1 MICGACEISK
11 NSQKL
16 HIFHRL
22 CTKIFFF
29 QIGRVD
35 HANLVINVVPRS
47 SNPNSR
53 PADVDV
59 YASQTLS
66 NAKTAEEYVNKALE
80 MKTKF
85 DHTTPSS
92 SFVKY
97 DIYEG
102 EKTRLMPVAST
113 PSHVT
118 EPMIPLAPIT
128 QKEDITDMSKS
139 ASEYNSF
146 SIEHPQEYVAQTIT
160 TTYKHPALS
169 SMSSSSSSNNYK
181 DLDSSNSNHYSNNH
195 NFMSNFDTTPYDPI
209 RHINHDNRH
218 SFDDAMRKLTGYPL
232 SKEEMIKYIER
243 AVKKYMK
250 QLESSNKL
258 PLALG
263 GSSSGQGEIKT
274 YYNFPSST
282 ASSPIESANLYSAGI
297 HSEFFKPSKGISY
310 ASPSYS
316 TVKPFS
322 LDTYSPEGIDLTLPS
337 KKRPKPLD
345 LSALDVG
352 QSWQHS
358 TSSHAEPA
366 VTYRKKKKPK
376 HHSSAQAYQDINALP
391 YVPHHGLTFDEYNPP
406 FSTAQTSY
414 IDHSSG
420 NNYYLPSSQKDHS
433 VGASISFGGQSIP
446 SLHSGSSGSG
456 SSHHHHKH
464 KSHHHKHH
472 HNHHHHHDVPHHHD
486 SHYHDESKTNFV
498 PSMQVVNGIPISN
511 PYKFNMDTLK

>member
-1 MICGACEISK
+1 MGIEIPFHLIP
-11 NSQKL
+11 L
-16 HIFHRL
+16 H
-22 CTKIFFF
+22 
-29 QIGRVD
+29 IGRVD

-47 SNPNSR
+47 QSPNSK
-53 PADVDV
+53 PVDVDM

-102 EKTRLMPVAST
+102 EKTKLMPIAST
-113 PSHVT
+113 PYSRVT
-118 EPMIPLAPIT
+118 EPMIPMAPIA
-128 QKEDITDMSKS
+128 QKEDISDMSKS

-169 SMSSSSSSNNYK
+169 QSPYNVKTK
-181 DLDSSNSNHYSNNH
+181 DLESSNSDHYNNH
-195 NFMSNFDTTPYDPI
+195 NYHYMSNIDAVYDPI
-209 RHINHDNRH
+209 KHINHDNRH

-243 AVKKYMK
+243 AVKKYMRE
-250 QLESSNKL
+250 LESSNKL
-258 PLALG
+258 PLALA
-263 GSSSGQGEIKT
+263 GSSSAQGEIKT

-282 ASSPIESANLYSAGI
+282 ASSPLDATKLYSAGI

-322 LDTYSPEGIDLTLPS
+322 LDSYSPEGIDLTIPS
-337 KKRPKPLD
+337 KKRPKPID

-366 VTYRKKKKPK
+366 VTYRKKKKSK
-376 HHSSAQAYQDINALP
+376 HHSSSSQAYQDANALP
-391 YVPHHGLTFDEYNPP
+391 YLPTRGLFDEYSAPY
-406 FSTAQTSY
+406 STAQTSY

-420 NNYYLPSSQKDHS
+420 TYYSPSSQKDHP
-433 VGASISFGGQSIP
+433 VGASISFGGQTLAHSASSP
-446 SLHSGSSGSG
+446 SS

-464 KSHHHKHH
+464 KHHKHR
-472 HNHHHHHDVPHHHD
+472 HHHHHDTPSSYHQD

>member
-1 MICGACEISK
+1 M
-11 NSQKL
+11 L
-16 HIFHRL
+16 
-22 CTKIFFF
+22 

-47 SNPNSR
+47 SNPNSK

-59 YASQTLS
+59 YASQTLA

-80 MKTKF
+80 MKTKY

-102 EKTRLMPVAST
+102 EKTKLMPVAST
-113 PSHVT
+113 PYSHVT
-118 EPMIPLAPIT
+118 EPMIPMAPIAP
-128 QKEDITDMSKS
+128 KEDISDMSKS

-169 SMSSSSSSNNYK
+169 QSPYKFNQK
-181 DLDSSNSNHYSNNH
+181 DLDSSNSDHYNHH
-195 NFMSNFDTTPYDPI
+195 NFMSNIDAVYDPI
-209 RHINHDNRH
+209 KHINHDNRH

-243 AVKKYMK
+243 AVKKYLRE
-250 QLESSNKL
+250 LESSNKL
-258 PLALG
+258 PLALS
-263 GSSSGQGEIKT
+263 GSSSAQGEIKT
-274 YYNFPSST
+274 YYSFPSST
-282 ASSPIESANLYSAGI
+282 AASPLESTKLFSAGI

-322 LDTYSPEGIDLTLPS
+322 LDTYSPEGIDLTIPS
-337 KKRPKPLD
+337 KKRPKPID

-358 TSSHAEPA
+358 TSPHAEPT
-366 VTYRKKKKPK
+366 VTYRKKKKSSK
-376 HHSSAQAYQDINALP
+376 HHLNSQAYQDINSLP
-391 YVPHHGLTFDEYNPP
+391 YIPNRGLAYDEYNAPY
-406 FSTAQTSY
+406 STAQTSY

-420 NNYYLPSSQKDHS
+420 SYYSPSSHKDHP
-433 VGASISFGGQSIP
+433 VGASISFGGQA
-446 SLHSGSSGSG
+446 LAHSASTSSGSN
-456 SSHHHHKH
+456 HHHHKH
-464 KSHHHKHH
+464 KHHKHL
-472 HNHHHHHDVPHHHD
+472 HHHHHDSPSHHHD
-486 SHYHDESKTNFV
+486 SYYHDESKTNFV
-498 PSMQVVNGIPISN
+498 PSMQVVNGIPITN
-511 PYKFNMDTLK
+511 PYKFNTETLK